1 MFDQHLDPSS
11 ARLSV
16 RRFGADTGTDGS
28 RFEYSLTRIYV
39 SRHIGTVTEAT
50 WTALA
55 DPHRRAVL
63 DLLRA
68 GERAVGEVV
77 DALRLSQ
84 PQASK
89 HLRVLRAAG
98 LVQVRKDAQRRLYR
112 LDPRPIA
119 EVDAWLTPYR
129 QRWNDS
135 LDRLAQHLEED
146 S

>member
-1 MFDQHLDPSS
+1 M
-11 ARLSV
+11 
-16 RRFGADTGTDGS
+16 T
-28 RFEYSLTRIYV
+28 E
-39 SRHIGTVTEAT
+39 VTWA
-50 WTALA
+50 ALA

-63 DLLRA
+63 DLLRT

-89 HLRVLRAAG
+89 HLRVLRLAG

-119 EVDAWLTPYR
+119 EVDAWLAPYR
-129 QRWNDS
+129 QRWNAG
-135 LDRLAQHLEED
+135 LDRLEEHLEEQP
-146 S
+146 

>member
-1 MFDQHLDPSS
+1 M
-11 ARLSV
+11 
-16 RRFGADTGTDGS
+16 
-28 RFEYSLTRIYV
+28 
-39 SRHIGTVTEAT
+39 TEAT

-77 DALRLSQ
+77 QALRLSQ

-89 HLRVLRAAG
+89 HLRVLRSAG

-112 LDPRPIA
+112 VDPRPIA
-119 EVDAWLTPYR
+119 EVDAWLAPYR
-129 QRWNDS
+129 ERWNDS
-135 LDRLAQHLEED
+135 LDRLERHLEED

>member
-1 MFDQHLDPSS
+1 M
-11 ARLSV
+11 
-16 RRFGADTGTDGS
+16 
-28 RFEYSLTRIYV
+28 
-39 SRHIGTVTEAT
+39 TEAT
-50 WTALA
+50 WAALA

-63 DLLRA
+63 DLLRS

-89 HLRVLRAAG
+89 HLRVLRTAG

-119 EVDAWLTPYR
+119 QVDAWLAPYR
-129 QRWNDS
+129 QRWNES
-135 LDRLAQHLEED
+135 LDRLDEHLKEHP
-146 S
+146 

>member
-1 MFDQHLDPSS
+1 M
-11 ARLSV
+11 
-16 RRFGADTGTDGS
+16 
-28 RFEYSLTRIYV
+28 
-39 SRHIGTVTEAT
+39 TEAT

-77 DALRLSQ
+77 EALRLSQ

-89 HLRVLRAAG
+89 HLRVLRSAG

-119 EVDAWLTPYR
+119 EVDAWLAPYR

-135 LDRLAQHLEED
+135 LDRLEQHVEGH

>member
-1 MFDQHLDPSS
+1 MHRFA
-11 ARLSV
+11 AREIRSHPPIGWV
-16 RRFGADTGTDGS
+16 ARV
-28 RFEYSLTRIYV
+28 YSLTRIYA
-39 SRHIGTVTEAT
+39 SWHIDQVTEAT

-77 DALRLSQ
+77 QALRLSQ

-89 HLRVLRAAG
+89 HLRVLRSAG

-112 LDPRPIA
+112 VDPRPIA
-119 EVDAWLTPYR
+119 EVDAWLAPYR
-129 QRWNDS
+129 ERWNDS
-135 LDRLAQHLEED
+135 LDRLERHLEED

>member
-1 MFDQHLDPSS
+1 M
-11 ARLSV
+11 
-16 RRFGADTGTDGS
+16 
-28 RFEYSLTRIYV
+28 
-39 SRHIGTVTEAT
+39 TEAT

-135 LDRLAQHLEED
+135 LDRLAQHLEEE

>member
-1 MFDQHLDPSS
+1 M
-11 ARLSV
+11 
-16 RRFGADTGTDGS
+16 
-28 RFEYSLTRIYV
+28 
-39 SRHIGTVTEAT
+39 TEAT

-55 DPHRRAVL
+55 DPRRRAVL
-63 DLLRA
+63 DLLRS
-68 GERAVGEVV
+68 GERAVGDVV

-89 HLRVLRAAG
+89 HLRVLRSAG

-119 EVDAWLTPYR
+119 EVDAWLAPYR
-129 QRWNDS
+129 QRWNER
-135 LDRLAQHLEED
+135 LDLLERHLEED

>member
-1 MFDQHLDPSS
+1 M
-11 ARLSV
+11 
-16 RRFGADTGTDGS
+16 
-28 RFEYSLTRIYV
+28 
-39 SRHIGTVTEAT
+39 TEAT
-50 WTALA
+50 WAALA

-63 DLLRA
+63 DLLRS

-89 HLRVLRAAG
+89 HLRVLRTAG

-119 EVDAWLTPYR
+119 QVDAWLAPYR
-129 QRWNDS
+129 QRWNES
-135 LDRLAQHLEED
+135 LDRLDEHLKEH